1 MKISIIVGGR
11 FHAFNL
17 AEQLNQKNYL
27 KQLIT
32 SYPKFYI
39 NNKFKINGKLIKS
52 FFFKELL
59 QRSFFNKLFSIDDY
73 LTEYFDYRASSN
85 LDIHDLDILIGWSSF
100 SYRSFLKAKNK
111 KCILVLERGSTH
123 IEYQNE
129 ILIEEYKL
137 LNLRSKEISKHI
149 IEKEKKEYEL
159 ADYIM
164 VPTEY
169 AKKTFLD
176 KGFSEKKIIKNHY
189 GVDLKE
195 FIYDRDQK
203 EKNPKFRIIYTGTIS
218 VRKGII
224 YLLEAFNQ
232 LDLENSELMLIGN
245 IEKDLTSRLNKY
257 KKNKKIVFKKSM
269 KQNDLKKYYNISDV
283 FVLNSIEDGFGMVIL
298 QAMACGLPVITSQNT
313 GGSEIIEDDKN
324 GYIIPIRST
333 EILKKKISFLYNNPK
348 RCFEMG
354 MIAKEK
360 VNSKYSW
367 ESYGKRQIDLYL
379 SILKNKYK

>member
-1 MKISIIVGGR
+1 M
-11 FHAFNL
+11 
-17 AEQLNQKNYL
+17 
-27 KQLIT
+27 
-32 SYPKFYI
+32 
-39 NNKFKINGKLIKS
+39 
-52 FFFKELL
+52 
-59 QRSFFNKLFSIDDY
+59 
-73 LTEYFDYRASSN
+73 
-85 LDIHDLDILIGWSSF
+85 
-100 SYRSFLKAKNK
+100 
-111 KCILVLERGSTH
+111 ERGSTH
-123 IEYQNE
+123 IEYQNQ

-137 LNLRSKEISKHI
+137 LKLRPKKISKHI

-176 KGFSEKKIIKNHY
+176 KGFSDKKIIKNHY

-195 FIYDRDQK
+195 FNYDRDQK
-203 EKNPKFRIIYTGTIS
+203 EKNPKFRIIYAGTIS

-232 LDLENSELMLIGN
+232 LDLENSELMLIGD

-269 KQNDLKKYYNISDV
+269 KQSDLKKYYNISDV

-324 GYIIPIRST
+324 GYIIPIRSL

>member
-39 NNKFKINGKLIKS
+39 NDKFKIDGKLIKS
-52 FFFKELL
+52 FFLKEFL
-59 QRSFFNKLFSIDDY
+59 QRSFFNRLFNIDDY

-85 LDIHDLDILIGWSSF
+85 LDFDDLDILIGWSSF

-111 KCILVLERGSTH
+111 RCISVLERGSTH
-123 IEYQNE
+123 IEYQNQ

-137 LNLRSKEISKHI
+137 LKLRPKKISKHI

-176 KGFSEKKIIKNHY
+176 KGFSDKKIIKNHY

-195 FIYDRDQK
+195 FNYDRDQK

-232 LDLENSELMLIGN
+232 LDLENSELMLIGD

-269 KQNDLKKYYNISDV
+269 KQSDLKKYYNISDV

-324 GYIIPIRST
+324 GYIIPIRSL
-333 EILKKKISFLYNNPK
+333 EILKKKILFLYNNPK